1 PPRWLRP
8 PIAPPAAEGMTA
20 DSQPAV
26 AGSAVRKVS
35 PDTPARRW
43 ASRFPPTV
51 SKRRQGI
58 ARQKPQTG
66 GLKFSFFR
74 INQALRK
81 TIDFG
86 GIFGKQAPHKF
97 QS

>member
-1 PPRWLRP
+1 LRP
-8 PIAPPAAEGMTA
+8 PIAPPAAEGMTV

-58 ARQKPQTG
+58 ARQKTPNRRI
-66 GLKFSFFR
+66 KIFFFSY
-74 INQALRK
+74 
-81 TIDFG
+81 
-86 GIFGKQAPHKF
+86 
-97 QS
+97 